1 MLGRDDKIKNQGL
14 TPLLELSA
22 DGARLSPGSGLRFE
36 AVEDLIH
43 NSRFDTCFGRDA
55 LRSIHTNSN
64 RVRQM
69 LPAPSRKGG
78 DTRLHIIIRCLNE
91 NQHLRLKRTEK

>member
-1 MLGRDDKIKNQGL
+1 L
-14 TPLLELSA
+14 
-22 DGARLSPGSGLRFE
+22 RLE

-43 NSRFDTCFGRDA
+43 NSRFDTRFGRDA
-55 LRSIHTNSN
+55 LRRNHTKSN

-69 LPAPSRKGG
+69 LPGPIPKGG

-91 NQHLRLKRTEK
+91 NQHLRLKRTEKKEMNF